1 MAISAE
7 EERDLTIQER
17 DRLLE
22 QLRALRIGPEA
33 Y

>member
-7 EERDLTIQER
+7 EERDLTKQER
-17 DRLLE
+17 DRLLA
-22 QLRALRIGPEA
+22 QLRALGIGPEA